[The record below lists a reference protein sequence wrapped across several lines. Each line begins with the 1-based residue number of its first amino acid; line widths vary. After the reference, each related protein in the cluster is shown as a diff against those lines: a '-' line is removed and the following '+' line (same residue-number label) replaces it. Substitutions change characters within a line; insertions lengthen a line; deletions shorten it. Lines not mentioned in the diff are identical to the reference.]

1 MNNKREVSLAI
12 IVPLA
17 LAISFAVLTFS
28 FTIKG
33 EPIVL
38 VRLQDKFGFDF
49 RDYHWAARYLFEG
62 RNPWDWER
70 FVTPP
75 LSAIIMM
82 SLSGFP
88 PKIAIDIF
96 FILNILL
103 IVGGLFFYTLSFPL
117 NDKWKDTLFL
127 MIVSALFSH
136 PVYFLLQRGNIDGL
150 VFFFMALGVFFSTL
164 ESTWKNEIVAGITLA
179 IAFHLKFYP
188 ILILFPI
195 LASRRWRLAL
205 LTCFFIAFLF
215 LLTFNLWPD
224 FIDKILMRQSIFT
237 IKENGS
243 LINSLIAIIIFPGY
257 VFTKTVFV
265 GMQTITFIGYGVFFI
280 LFCLLWRTS
289 CYFARSVTNYSVAV
303 LSVLCL
309 PFMVLIPSLAYQYEY
324 VHLLAFIPF
333 IIWLESVDL
342 LDRRYLYVLTVGIV
356 VSQIHSTSL
365 FLLTQNPLSYFLPG
379 LGLLLVVFVCLKLA
393 AKLPG

>member
-17 LAISFAVLTFS
+17 LAISFAVLIFS

-82 SLSGFP
+82 PLSGFP
-88 PKIAIDIF
+88 PKLAIDIF
-96 FILNILL
+96 FTINILF

-117 NDKWKDTLFL
+117 KDKWKDTLFL
-127 MIVSALFSH
+127 MIVTALFSH
-136 PVYFLLQRGNIDGL
+136 PIYFLLQRGNIDGL
-150 VFFFMALGVFFSTL
+150 VFFFLALGVFYSTL
-164 ESTWKNEIVAGITLA
+164 GSTWKNEIVAGVALA
-179 IAFHLKFYP
+179 VAFHLKFYP

-205 LTCFFIAFLF
+205 VTCFFIVFLF
-215 LLTFNLWPD
+215 LLTFNLWPN

-237 IKENGS
+237 IQENGS
-243 LINSLIAIIIFPGY
+243 LINSLIAIIVFPGY

-265 GMQTITFIGYGVFFI
+265 GMQTITFIGYGLYFI
-280 LFCLLWRTS
+280 LFCLLWRAS
-289 CYFARSVTNYSVAV
+289 CCSVHSIANYNVAV

-324 VHLLAFIPF
+324 VHLLAFIPL
-333 IIWLESVDL
+333 INWLEGENII
-342 LDRRYLYVLTVGIV
+342 DRKYLYALTVGIV

-365 FLLTQNPLSYFLPG
+365 FLLTQNPVSYFLPG
-379 LGLLLVVFVCLKLA
+379 LGLLLVVFVCLKLTT
-393 AKLPG
+393 KLPG